1 MALSPRRIPRKLQAG
16 NHSPVIKDLVVA
28 YSKARIDYEDPHVFA
43 PLAAA
48 LRALADHKLQP
59 WDGEG
64 PMDHWM
70 PELRTRQELHNIAD
84 ELDRI

>member
-1 MALSPRRIPRKLQAG
+1 MAPSPRRLPAKLARRRF
-16 NHSPVIKDLVVA
+16 SPVIKDAVAA
-28 YSKARIDYEDPHVFA
+28 YSKAWMQQDSSLQFSA
-43 PLAAA
+43 LSAA

-70 PELRTRQELHNIAD
+70 PELRTRQELRNIAD
-84 ELDRI
+84 ELDSI

>member
-1 MALSPRRIPRKLQAG
+1 MSLSPRRLPAKLARRRL
-16 NHSPVIKDLVVA
+16 SPVIKDAVVA
-28 YSKARIDYEDPHVFA
+28 YSKARMQQDRLLHFSA
-43 PLAAA
+43 LAAA

-84 ELDRI
+84 ELDSI